1 MGAAYSQD
9 LRDKVLQASDRGMSN
24 PVIASGFGVS
34 EAWVRRVTQRRR
46 EKNESTPRPMGG
58 KRFEKIDRIRLAQL
72 IAKHPDATLVELRQA
87 LGIICALSAIG
98 AAVKKAGF
106 SFKKRRS
113 MPRNKTARTSS
124 SGGRGGFSG
133 GRGSTRDD

>member
-9 LRDKVLQASDRGMSN
+9 LRNKVLRASERGMTN
-24 PVIASGFGVS
+24 PAIASAFGVS
-34 EAWVRRVTQRRR
+34 EAWVRRVAQRRR
-46 EKNESTPRPMGG
+46 ENNESVPRPMGG
-58 KRFEKIDRIRLAQL
+58 KRFEKIDRLRLAQL
-72 IAKHPDATLVELRQA
+72 IARHPDATLVELRQA